1 MLNENRLCVSVIG
14 DVLTLLKTSDDVT
27 EHCHVVLT
35 VMFTYVASISCVFMN
50 IVHPDTV

>member
-1 MLNENRLCVSVIG
+1 MCKWIIG
-14 DVLTLLKTSDDVT
+14 DVLKLLKTSDDVR